1 MNFWKKRLRAAQER
15 AKQVKAVKTAFAIG
29 NDVSVSY
36 NQGLI
41 DGMELAIAIYED
53 REPNLMVAVKSK

>member
-1 MNFWKKRLRAAQER
+1 MNFWKNRLRAQQER
-15 AKQVKAVKTAFAIG
+15 AKQVKAVKTAFTVG

-53 REPNLMVAVKSK
+53 REPDLIVAVKSK